1 MKNNVRERMLA
12 GEKTLGTFM
21 IIGSGTAAECVGLA
35 GYDYVI
41 IDTEHGP
48 FDPENAIDYIRAAKL
63 YGTTPFVRVQD
74 TTRPSILKMLDG
86 GAMGLIIPQIHSVEE
101 IRRIVEYGKYPPV
114 GSRGVAPSVGT
125 AFWQEDYAQH
135 GLTQTFET
143 ANRETML
150 FPQCETVGCLEHI
163 EEIAA
168 IDGVDGIF
176 VGPFDLSVAM
186 GMPLEFER
194 PEFKAALQRILDACK
209 AAGKPTM
216 IYAGTIEDAK
226 TDFAMGFDSVTYNQD
241 APLLI
246 EMLKVAKSAIL
257 GA

>member
-21 IIGSGTAAECVGLA
+21 VIGSGTSAECIGLA

-48 FDPENAIDYIRAAKL
+48 FNPDSAIDYIRAAKL

-74 TTRPSILKMLDG
+74 TSRASILKMLDG
-86 GAMGLIIPQIHSVEE
+86 GAMGLIIPQINTVDE
-101 IRRIVEYGKYPPV
+101 IRQIVRHGKYPPV

-125 AFWQEDYAQH
+125 GFWAEDWAQH
-135 GLTQTFET
+135 GLAQTFET

-194 PEFKAALQRILDACK
+194 PEFKAALRRILDACK
-209 AAGKPTM
+209 AAGKPTI
-216 IYAGTIEDAK
+216 IYAGTPEDARI
-226 TDFAMGFDSVTYNQD
+226 DFEMGFTSVTYNQD
-241 APLLI
+241 GALLI
-246 EMLKVAKSAIL
+246 DALRSARKAIL
-257 GA
+257 GE

>member
-1 MKNNVRERMLA
+1 MNNPVREKMLR

-21 IIGSGTAAECVGLA
+21 IIGSGSSAECIGLA

-48 FDPENAIDYIRAAKL
+48 FDPENAIDFIRAAKL
-63 YGTTPFVRVQD
+63 YGTTPFVRVPD
-74 TTRPSILKMLDG
+74 PSRASILKMLDA
-86 GAMGLIIPQIHSVEE
+86 GAMGLIIPQINTIEE
-101 IRRIVEYGKYPPV
+101 IRDVVRHGKYKPV
-114 GSRGVAPSVGT
+114 GNRGVAPSVGT

-135 GLTQTFET
+135 GLAQIFET
-143 ANRETML
+143 ANRETLL
-150 FPQCETVGCLEHI
+150 FPQCETIGCLEHI

-168 IDGVDGIF
+168 VEGIDGIF

-186 GMPLEFER
+186 GIPLEFDN
-194 PEFKAALQRILDACK
+194 PGFKAALARILAACK
-209 AAGKPTM
+209 AAGKPSM

-246 EMLKVAKSAIL
+246 EMLKSAKAQIL
-257 GA
+257 G

>member
-1 MKNNVRERMLA
+1 MKNLVREKMLR

-21 IIGSGTAAECVGLA
+21 VIGSGTAAECIGLA

-48 FDPENAIDYIRAAKL
+48 FDPECAVDFIRAAKL
-63 YGTTPFVRVQD
+63 YGTAPFVRVQD
-74 TTRPSILKMLDG
+74 TSRASILKMLDA
-86 GAMGLIIPQIHSVEE
+86 GAMGLIIPQINTVEE
-101 IRRIVEYGKYPPV
+101 IREVVRHGKYTPV
-114 GSRGVAPSVGT
+114 GNRGVAPSVGT

-135 GLTQTFET
+135 GLAHTFET

-150 FPQCETVGCLEHI
+150 FPQCETIGCLEHI

-186 GMPLEFER
+186 DMPLAFDR
-194 PEFKAALQRILDACK
+194 PEFKAALARILAACK
-209 AAGKPTM
+209 AAGKPVM
-216 IYAGTIEDAK
+216 IYAGTEKDAK
-226 TDFAMGFDSVTYNQD
+226 DDFAMGFDSVTYNQD
-241 APLLI
+241 GALLI
-246 EMLKVAKSAIL
+246 DVLKAAKAAIMD
-257 GA
+257 

>member
-1 MKNNVRERMLA
+1 MKNTMRE
-12 GEKTLGTFM
+12 K
-21 IIGSGTAAECVGLA
+21 
-35 GYDYVI
+35 
-41 IDTEHGP
+41 
-48 FDPENAIDYIRAAKL
+48 
-63 YGTTPFVRVQD
+63 
-74 TTRPSILKMLDG
+74 
-86 GAMGLIIPQIHSVEE
+86 
-101 IRRIVEYGKYPPV
+101 
-114 GSRGVAPSVGT
+114 
-125 AFWQEDYAQH
+125 
-135 GLTQTFET
+135 
-143 ANRETML
+143 ML

>member
-1 MKNNVRERMLA
+1 MKNSVREKMLA

-21 IIGSGTAAECVGLA
+21 AIGSGTAAECIGLA
-35 GYDYVI
+35 GFDYVI

-48 FDPENAIDYIRAAKL
+48 FNPDSAIDYIRAARL
-63 YGTTPFVRVQD
+63 YGATPFVRVQD
-74 TTRPSILKMLDG
+74 TSRAAILKMLDG
-86 GAMGLIIPQIHSVEE
+86 GAMGLIIPQINTVDEVHQVVSH
-101 IRRIVEYGKYPPV
+101 GKYAPA
-114 GSRGVAPSVGT
+114 GNRGVAPGVGT
-125 AFWQEDYAQH
+125 GFWAEDWAQH
-135 GLTQTFET
+135 GLAQTFET

-150 FPQCETVGCLEHI
+150 FPQCETPGCLEHI
-163 EEIAA
+163 EEISA

-246 EMLKVAKSAIL
+246 EMLKEARSAIL